1 MSRVS
6 SRLLSLTIAALCAG
20 VAFNVAAAP
29 KKKEKTIGELA
40 SRPVVIQPDQK
51 VEASAARAMDNYKR
65 FLELQKTDPQLRAE
79 ALRRLGD
86 LNMEVGEGERFA
98 NDASSIDAQ
107 GAEAIKLYTSLLKSY
122 PDYPRN
128 DQVLYQLARAY
139 ETTGQ
144 PERALATLDDVV
156 RRYPRSP
163 QMDEVQFRRGEL
175 LFSGRDYRNAQNA
188 YQYVVSKGDKAPF
201 LTQSLY
207 KHGWSLFKQ
216 GLNDESLP
224 SFAGVLDR
232 ALLSK
237 DKKLLPFD
245 KLNRANRELADDTL
259 RVMAVTFSY
268 DDDSVAA
275 IDRFLSGHGNP
286 AYAPIVYSRLGD
298 LYVEKERFQD
308 AAAVYRA
315 FATREPNSEFS
326 PGLSQQAIEA
336 YRKGGFTELVLEGKR
351 EYVALYNYG
360 TSFWQGRNKAD
371 YPNIAKE
378 LKLNLKDV
386 ATYFHANAQ
395 KSKRAD
401 EYLEAARWYRTYLE
415 SFPDDPESFGT
426 NYLLSETLYEA
437 KDYQGASVE
446 FTKTAYDYPRNARSA
461 AAGYAAL
468 GAYTKYEESLPAA
481 QKAEAHKAAVDA
493 GVKFGTSFP
502 EHPDS
507 AGVLTRAAEDI
518 FATQDLQRSIEVASL
533 VLAHQPPADAPKRRI
548 AYTIIGQANF
558 DLLQFAEA
566 EEGYLA
572 ARDLLPPNDKMRA
585 DLTERIASAVYRQA
599 EQKQNAGDN
608 LGAVD
613 DFLRIATVAGS
624 SKIAAQA
631 EYDAGASLINLKEY
645 PRAIQVLER
654 FRANNPKSEYTAD
667 VTRKLA
673 VAYGETGQAG
683 QAAVE
688 FERIALNP
696 AESRDIQREA
706 NLQAADLYAKAGNT
720 TKAVGMLER
729 FVVTYPTPVVD
740 SIEARQKLADIAGN
754 AGNLDGQRRWQL
766 EIVAADR
773 NAGAGRT
780 QRTQFLA
787 AKSQLALA
795 SPARDEFRNIPLSLP
810 LKTSLAKKRKAMQ
823 AALDAYKTATD
834 YRVAEVTTLATYEI
848 AEIYRKLGQDILKS
862 ERPKKLPEDQLEE
875 YNSLLEEQAFPFE
888 EDAIK
893 THELNVKRVRDADPL
908 YDEGVKKSFAAL
920 TELKPARYAKTEIA
934 GVSFDAIVPPAPPPK
949 APASDA
955 APPIA
960 TPADPT
966 APAVPNSQT
975 APVAAVPAGPTY
987 TIPKVPAR
995 ANGEWTRAM
1004 QLMRSDPTQAMLE
1017 FQVLAQSYPE
1027 LPGPH
1032 ANLGLLYRNANQLPE
1047 AEKSFAKAA
1056 ELAPWDAATLTE
1068 YGITLRQAGKFA
1080 EARAAYEKALDVNPS
1095 YAPAHRNLGV
1105 LLDLYIDDSVT
1116 AQNEL
1121 ETYKQLTGEDKPV
1134 SGWIA
1139 ELRSRNRASQP
1150 RTDTPPTESATEAA
1164 PAPQGTDGAAPPP
1177 PQGTRP

>member
-1 MSRVS
+1 MSAPR
-6 SRLLSLTIAALCAG
+6 SRLLALTVAALCAG
-20 VAFNVAAAP
+20 LVLDAGAAP

-51 VEASAARAMDNYKR
+51 VDASAARAMDNYRR

-86 LNMEVGEGERFA
+86 LNMETGDVEGEL
-98 NDASSIDAQ
+98 SSIDAQ
-107 GAEAIKLYTSLLKSY
+107 GAEAIKLYQSLLKSY

-144 PERALATLDDVV
+144 PEKALATLDDVV
-156 RRYPRSP
+156 RKYPKSP

-175 LFSGRDYRNAQNA
+175 LFSGKDYRNAQNA
-188 YQYVVSKGDKAPF
+188 YQYVVSKGEKAPF

-207 KHGWSLFKQ
+207 KHGWALFKQ
-216 GLNDESLP
+216 GLTDESLP
-224 SFAGVLDR
+224 SFGGVLDR
-232 ALLSK
+232 SMLSK
-237 DKKLLPFD
+237 SDRKLVPFD
-245 KLNRANRELADDTL
+245 KLTRANRELADDTL
-259 RVMAVTFSY
+259 RVMAITFSY
-268 DDDSVAA
+268 NDDSVGA
-275 IDRFLSGHGNP
+275 IDKFLSGHGNP
-286 AYAPIVYSRLGD
+286 AYAPIVYARLGD

-360 TSFWQGRNKAD
+360 TTFWQGRNKAD

-386 ATYFHANAQ
+386 ATFFHANAQ
-395 KSKRAD
+395 KSKKAD
-401 EYLEAARWYRTYLE
+401 EFLEAARWYRTYLE
-415 SFPDDPESFGT
+415 SFPDDPDSFGT
-426 NYLLSETLYEA
+426 NYLLSETLFEA
-437 KDYQGASVE
+437 KDFQGASVE
-446 FTKTAYDYPRNARSA
+446 FTKTAYNYPRNSRSA
-461 AAGYAAL
+461 AAAYAAL
-468 GAYTKYEESLPAA
+468 GAYTKYEETLPAA
-481 QKAEAHKAAVDA
+481 QKGEAHKAAVDA

-518 FATQDLQRSIEVASL
+518 FATQDLQRSIEVANL
-533 VLAHQPPADAPKRRI
+533 VLAHQPPADQPKRRI

-558 DLLQFAEA
+558 DLLQFSEA
-566 EEGYLA
+566 EKGYIA

-599 EQKQNAGDN
+599 EQKQKAGDN

-613 DFLRIATVAGS
+613 DFLRIATVAGT

-654 FRANNPKSEYTAD
+654 FRSNNPKSEFNAD

-706 NLQAADLYAKAGNT
+706 NLSAADLYAKAGNT
-720 TKAVGMLER
+720 SKAVGMLER
-729 FVVTYPTPVVD
+729 FVVTYPTPVSD
-740 SIEARQKLADIAGN
+740 SIEARQKLADIAGQ
-754 AGNLDGQRRWQL
+754 AGNTEGQRRWQR

-773 NAGAGRT
+773 NAGASRT
-780 QRTQFLA
+780 ERTQFLA

-795 SPARDEFRNIPLSLP
+795 SPTRDEFRNISLTLP

-823 AALDAYKTATD
+823 TALDAYKSATD

-848 AEIYRKLGQDILKS
+848 AEIYRKLGQDILNS
-862 ERPKKLPEDQLEE
+862 ERPKKLPEEQLEE

-893 THELNVKRVRDADPL
+893 THELNVKRTRDADPI
-908 YDEGVKKSFAAL
+908 YDEGVKKSFTAL
-920 TELKPARYAKTEIA
+920 SELKPGRYAKTELV
-934 GVSFDAIVPPAPPPK
+934 GVSFDAIVP
-949 APASDA
+949 A
-955 APPIA
+955 APPVKTPDPAVAIAVPADPAQPAVTGSQVA
-960 TPADPT
+960 TPA
-966 APAVPNSQT
+966 APAYN
-975 APVAAVPAGPTY
+975 
-987 TIPKVPAR
+987 IPKPPAR
-995 ANGEWTRAM
+995 ANTEWTRAM

-1017 FQVLAQSYPE
+1017 FQVLTQSYPD
-1027 LPGPH
+1027 LPGPY

-1047 AEKSFAKAA
+1047 AEASLAKAT
-1056 ELAPWDAATLTE
+1056 ERAPWDAATWTE
-1068 YGITLRQAGKFA
+1068 YGITLRQAGKFPA
-1080 EARAAYEKALDVNPS
+1080 ARAAYEKAIEANPS
-1095 YAPAHRNLGV
+1095 YPPAHRNLGV
-1105 LLDLYIDDSVT
+1105 LVDLYLDDPVT

-1139 ELRSRNRASQP
+1139 ELRTRNRASQP
-1150 RTDTPPTESATEAA
+1150 KAAPEAEPATPPASDPNA
-1164 PAPQGTDGAAPPP
+1164 PTPAQSSEGAASPPP
-1177 PQGTRP
+1177 GA